1 MLVLSR
7 REAEEI
13 RIGDNIEI
21 YIIEIRSNRVRFG
34 IRAPRD
40 IPVIR
45 SEISGS
51 QDLAAVHCTTN
62 IEGLEKS
69 TVPILPHHPK

>member
-7 REAEEI
+7 REAEAI
-13 RIGDNIEI
+13 RIEDNIEI
-21 YIIEIRSNRVRFG
+21 YIIEIRSDRVQIG

-45 SEISGS
+45 SEIAVS
-51 QDLAAVHCTTN
+51 QDLAAVHFTTN
-62 IEGLEKS
+62 IKDLEKS
-69 TVPILPHHPK
+69 TVPILPHGHK